1 MRALLTLLVVLAVE
15 PAWADGGTL
24 RIQQDA
30 GRLRITA
37 FSAPEPLRVGV
48 ADLSVLVQRRAGGDP
63 VLDAEVA
70 LRLEGP
76 PGEPPIELRATRA
89 EATNELF
96 YAARAELRAAGIW
109 TLRVNVRSPGET
121 EAVEGELPV
130 GPPPPRLF
138 GLWPYLALPP
148 AAVAIFALR
157 GWLVRRRRPA

>member
-1 MRALLTLLVVLAVE
+1 MRSLLALLVVLAVE

-37 FSAPEPLRVGV
+37 FSAPEPLRVGI
-48 ADLSVLVQRRAGGDP
+48 ADLSVLVQRQPGGEP
-63 VLDAEVA
+63 VLDAEVE

-76 PGEPPIELRATRA
+76 PGEAPIELRATRS

-96 YAARAELRAAGIW
+96 YAARVELHAAGIW
-109 TLRVNVRSPGET
+109 RLRVSVRSAGET
-121 EAVEGELPV
+121 AAVEGELPV
-130 GPPPPRLF
+130 GPPPLRLF
-138 GLWPYLALPP
+138 ELWPYLALPP

-157 GWLVRRRRPA
+157 EWLVRRRRHA